1 MGPSCVFCSAVN
13 HRSADVMS
21 QRLWK
26 VNTAQRARRSRPSSE
41 IPCWR
46 QRLHRPRA
54 S

>member
-1 MGPSCVFCSAVN
+1 MGPSCVFCSVVN
-13 HRSADVMS
+13 HRSADKMS

-26 VNTAQRARRSRPSSE
+26 VNTAQRARRLWPSSE
-41 IPCWR
+41 IRRWR